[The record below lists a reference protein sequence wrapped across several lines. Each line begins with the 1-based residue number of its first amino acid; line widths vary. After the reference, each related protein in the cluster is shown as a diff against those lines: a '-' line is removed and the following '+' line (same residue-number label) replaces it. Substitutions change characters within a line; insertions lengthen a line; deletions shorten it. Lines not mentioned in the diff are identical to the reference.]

1 MPGLRQVMKGNI
13 EMLKPVPDILDK
25 NLKIIF
31 VGYNPSIRSSE
42 TGHHFA
48 NPSNRFWNI
57 LYRAGLTPRKYSPEK
72 DAGLLEL
79 GYGITNIVPSPT
91 RAAAEIT
98 NQEYKNGA
106 DELYRKITYYRPR
119 VVCYVGKGVYE
130 KYSGQKNVPWGK
142 QEEPMV
148 SGVTDFV
155 APSSSG
161 LVRMKLDEVI
171 LIYCGL
177 NEMLVSNLDI

>member
-1 MPGLRQVMKGNI
+1 
-13 EMLKPVPDILDK
+13 MLKPVPDVLKK

-57 LYRAGLTPRKYSPEK
+57 LYRAGLTPRKYRPEEDIGFLK
-72 DAGLLEL
+72 L
-79 GYGITNIVPSPT
+79 GYGMTNIVSRPT
-91 RAAAEIT
+91 RAAADIT
-98 NQEYKNGA
+98 NHEYKNGGV
-106 DELYRKITYYRPR
+106 ELYRKISYYRPR
-119 VVCYVGKGVYE
+119 VVCFVGKGVYE
-130 KYSGQKNVPWGK
+130 KYSGRRNVSWGK
-142 QEEPMV
+142 QEKPIV

-161 LVRMKLDEVI
+161 LVRMKLDEVVV
-171 LIYCGL
+171 IYSGL
-177 NEMLVSNLDI
+177 KEFT

>member
-1 MPGLRQVMKGNI
+1 
-13 EMLKPVPDILDK
+13 MLKPVLDILEK

-57 LYRAGLTPRKYSPEK
+57 LYRAGLTPRKYRPEE
-72 DAGLLEL
+72 DAGLLKL
-79 GYGITNIVPSPT
+79 GYGITNIVPTPT

-98 NQEYKNGA
+98 NQEYKNGGL
-106 DELYRKITYYRPR
+106 ELYRKISYYRPL
-119 VVCYVGKGVYE
+119 VVCFVGKGVYE
-130 KYSGQKNVPWGK
+130 KYSGQRNVPWGK
-142 QEEPMV
+142 QEESIV

-161 LVRMKLDEVI
+161 LVHMKLDEVVM
-171 LIYCGL
+171 IYGGL
-177 NEMLVSNLDI
+177 KELLGSGLDI